1 MNTAAPMANGV
12 ATIADKKVTINEPVI
27 IGNAPTIGF
36 PFAPIWLGFQSVPNR
51 KSNTLILSVK
61 KVANPLLATK

>member
-27 IGNAPTIGF
+27 IGNALPLVSHLLRFG
-36 PFAPIWLGFQSVPNR
+36 LD
-51 KSNTLILSVK
+51 SNLYQTENQIH
-61 KVANPLLATK
+61 